1 MMQMTESEICFRFR
15 RNGCKRKHIQ
25 ILAELNAVNPYD
37 IEKILVDNGLM
48 LESHNERGQSPR

>member
-1 MMQMTESEICFRFR
+1 MMMSKEEICFRYK
-15 RNGCKRKHIQ
+15 RNGCNRKHIQ

-48 LESHNERGQSPR
+48 LEDHNERGQSPR